1 MKKQALI
8 AAALASTLASATPGA
23 TAAEAAEEAKSPYT
37 FTGNIGVASQYIFR
51 GLTQTNREPAVQGG
65 FDFSHESG
73 FYLGNW
79 NSNISWLTDGG
90 SYASSS
96 IEMDFYGGYRNAIG
110 DTGITYDIGTLY
122 YAYPGNRNPGVSSA
136 NTWEAY
142 FALGWKWI
150 TFKNSFSL
158 MNTTFGVTDSAG
170 TWYGDLTA
178 AYPVADTG
186 ITLIAHVGYQYFT
199 GSQPTVSNNSVFSYG
214 DYKIGVNYDL
224 GKLAPWLNA
233 TTIGGFYSDTWD
245 ANAAGYGA
253 RPVGVYPSDIADGQ
267 FVAFLQKTF

>member
-1 MKKQALI
+1 MKKQTLV
-8 AAALASTLASATPGA
+8 AAALLGALAPAVSS
-23 TAAEAAEEAKSPYT
+23 AEEAKSPYT
-37 FTGNIGVASQYIFR
+37 FTGNIGVATQYIFR

-96 IEMDFYGGYRNAIG
+96 IEMDFYGGYRNTFPLFG
-110 DTGITYDIGTLY
+110 TDFSYDIGTLY
-122 YAYPGNRNPGVSSA
+122 YAYPGNKNSCCVSA

-142 FALGWKWI
+142 AALGWQWI

-158 MNTTFGVTDSAG
+158 MSNTFGVTDSAG

-178 AYPVADTG
+178 AYPITDYGV
-186 ITLIAHVGYQYFT
+186 TLIAHVGYQYYA
-199 GSQPTVSNNSVFSYG
+199 GSQATTSNNKLYSYG
-214 DYKIGVNYDL
+214 DWKVGVNYDL
-224 GKLAPWLNA
+224 GKLAPWLNG
-233 TTIGGFYSDTWD
+233 TTIGGFYTDTWD
-245 ANAAGYGA
+245 ASDVGYGA
-253 RPVGVYPSDIADGQ
+253 RPVGVYPANIADGQ